1 MRNGTRWQMVG
12 REGSNKP
19 RELNT
24 KYIEEDADV
33 VSGCRTWLK
42 DEKMINPREKIR
54 HLWTLPPLIQS
65 LCVSWWVISIFR
77 ETRQTTE

>member
-1 MRNGTRWQMVG
+1 MAPDGKWW
-12 REGSNKP
+12 EGKALTNQE

-24 KYIEEDADV
+24 KYTEEDADV

-54 HLWTLPPLIQS
+54 HLWTLPALIQS
-65 LCVSWWVISIFR
+65 LCVSWWVISTFR
-77 ETRQTTE
+77 ETGQTIE